1 MTMPNITGGKL
12 ASELMNIRPGIPV
25 ILCTG
30 FSEKMSKERANA
42 LGISDFLMIPVIKRE
57 LAKKIREV
65 LDQD

>member
-1 MTMPNITGGKL
+1 
-12 ASELMNIRPGIPV
+12 MNIRPGIPV